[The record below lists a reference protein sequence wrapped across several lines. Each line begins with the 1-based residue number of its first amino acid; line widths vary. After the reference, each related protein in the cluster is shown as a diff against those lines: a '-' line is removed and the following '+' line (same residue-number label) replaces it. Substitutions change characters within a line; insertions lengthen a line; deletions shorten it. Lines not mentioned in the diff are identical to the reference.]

1 MKIAYFSTLSHG
13 RTRQPATSWP
23 VPNELFDPE
32 QALRMQDEYFA
43 ECRLADEMG
52 FDWVSI
58 AEHHYS
64 PGSLAP
70 SINVLGAAL
79 AQHVK
84 RAKIAILGA
93 LLPLNNPVRVAE
105 ELAMVDMLSNGRLVA
120 GLLRGAPFEYLV
132 YNVAPSESRSRFEE
146 AWDLIHTAWTDTQPF
161 GWEGEH
167 YQFRNVSIWPRPI
180 QQPTPPILVSGSS
193 KDSGEFAARKKVS
206 LGLAFT
212 TFDLATGAA
221 AYYRERCDAWGWMPT
236 PENVLYRAQCY
247 VADSDEK
254 AATDMQTQQGG
265 AGGIGGGIAN
275 ANRLVAMSGFFGQRD
290 ANLTERFS
298 TMGQHHG
305 PPTLQQQ
312 IDSGSIVCGSPDSV
326 AAQLKRLYD
335 SIGCGVVELSFSAPG
350 GSREAKLHSME
361 LFANQVLPKVR
372 DL

>member
-1 MKIAYFSTLSHG
+1 MKIAYFSTLGHG

-132 YNVAPSESRSRFEE
+132 YNVPPSESRSRFEE

-206 LGLAFT
+206 PGAGVYDVRAGHRRRCLLPRALRRLGLDTRRLKTCSTAAS
-212 TFDLATGAA
+212 ATS
-221 AYYRERCDAWGWMPT
+221 R
-236 PENVLYRAQCY
+236 
-247 VADSDEK
+247 
-254 AATDMQTQQGG
+254 
-265 AGGIGGGIAN
+265 
-275 ANRLVAMSGFFGQRD
+275 
-290 ANLTERFS
+290 
-298 TMGQHHG
+298 
-305 PPTLQQQ
+305 TLMRR
-312 IDSGSIVCGSPDSV
+312 P
-326 AAQLKRLYD
+326 R
-335 SIGCGVVELSFSAPG
+335 
-350 GSREAKLHSME
+350 RT
-361 LFANQVLPKVR
+361 
-372 DL
+372 